1 MRKNN
6 LGYTE
11 LEKKQLVEISKL
23 QEKIKLY
30 EFDKTKDKQENR
42 KLQLAL
48 SRKRNSIKNII
59 EELEIINKNKDYDK
73 IKNIISILKFIKRD
87 DYDE

>member
-1 MRKNN
+1 MKRNN